1 MNANIDSNR
10 RNIKYIYIFIIILII
25 LFIVLYFIQ
34 LPSTGASIEK
44 KGPYD
49 LHENKRL
56 YVNNNSFQTNTSV
69 SLQGFFYL
77 DTLQKT
83 GIVRNCSPTDTTGCA
98 DLDTGR
104 FNICQCSGTD
114 CSGCSHS
121 EYIKLVS
128 INGDIC
134 VLEVLSSPD
143 AGRQNKAF
151 TQLTVKTKSSTEQ
164 NSLTVETF
172 VLPPIPFQKWIMITI
187 NRDGRRFDIYY
198 NDTLV
203 LSKLAS
209 SSLYTGVLNRDI
221 IVGNEKLNGSYGFFT
236 LYPTLQSAV
245 TITKQYKSFIST
257 RESPL
262 FDRAP
267 PTVNWKNLSVGTIS
281 LDSLSSPTIS
291 LPSSLGLCVG
301 SDCINSATTPPAK
314 PFYEWKSSYA

>member
-1 MNANIDSNR
+1 MNANIDRNR
-10 RNIKYIYIFIIILII
+10 SNIKYIYAFIIILII

-34 LPSTGASIEK
+34 LPSTGVTIEK

-49 LHENKRL
+49 LHESKRL

-104 FNICQCSGTD
+104 FNICDCLGTD
-114 CSGCSHS
+114 CLRCDHS
-121 EYIKLVS
+121 EYVKLIN
-128 INGDIC
+128 INGGVS

-143 AGRQNKAF
+143 AGRQNKAY
-151 TQLTVKTKSSTEQ
+151 TQLTVKTKSATQE
-164 NSLTVETF
+164 NSISVETLI
-172 VLPPIPFQKWIMITI
+172 LPPIPFQKWIMITI
-187 NRDGRRFDIYY
+187 NREGRRFDIYY

-209 SSLYTGVLNRDI
+209 SPLYVGVLNSDI

-236 LYPTLQSAV
+236 LYSNLQSAV
-245 TITKQYKSFIST
+245 NISKQYKSFIST

-262 FDRAP
+262 FDRPP
-267 PTVNWKNLSVGTIS
+267 PTINWKNLSVGTIS
-281 LDSLSSPTIS
+281 LDSLSSPTAS
-291 LPSSLGLCVG
+291 LPSLDLCIG
-301 SDCINSATTPPAK
+301 SDCIKNATTPPAK

>member
-1 MNANIDSNR
+1 MNANIDRNR
-10 RNIKYIYIFIIILII
+10 SNIKFIYAFIIILII
-25 LFIVLYFIQ
+25 VFIVLYFIQ
-34 LPSTGASIEK
+34 LPSTGVNIEK

-49 LHENKRL
+49 LHESKRL
-56 YVNNNSFQTNTSV
+56 YINNNSFQTNTSV

-104 FNICQCSGTD
+104 FNICDCSGTD
-114 CSGCSHS
+114 CSRCNHS
-121 EYIKLVS
+121 EYVKLIS
-128 INGDIC
+128 INGDLC

-143 AGRQNKAF
+143 AGRQNKAY
-151 TQLTVKTKSSTEQ
+151 TQLTVKTKSPTQE
-164 NSLTVETF
+164 NSISVETF
-172 VLPPIPFQKWIMITI
+172 ILPPFPFQKWIMITI
-187 NRDGRRFDIYY
+187 NREGRRFDIYY

-209 SSLYTGVLNRDI
+209 SPLYTGVLNSDI

-236 LYPTLQSAV
+236 LYSSLQSALN
-245 TITKQYKSFIST
+245 ISKQYKSFIST

-267 PTVNWKNLSVGTIS
+267 PTIDWKTVSVGTIS
-281 LDSLSSPTIS
+281 LDSLSSPTVS
-291 LPSSLGLCVG
+291 LPSIGLCLG
-301 SDCINSATTPPAK
+301 SDCINNATTPPAK